1 MASLVQQDD
10 EFFYMVDEQLDVIYA
25 PINKMVYRVNRNQV
39 GLSVDNAFEQTINGK
54 PYKIL
59 YEYSSYLNCYFIGVF
74 SLNPPL
80 YAIVN
85 AIQSDML
92 IYAFI
97 LLLVGIG
104 LTGLLTSTITRPLF
118 KLQRLMKHVEQG
130 DLDIEFEVKSDDEV
144 GQLGNGF
151 NQMIT
156 SINSLIDVVADEQQK
171 KKEAE
176 LKAFQAQIKPH
187 FLYNT
192 LDTIN
197 WMAQE
202 YEADDISDIV
212 CSLTTL
218 FRLSLSK
225 GKEVIPLEDE
235 LEQVES
241 YLKIQM
247 VRYKDKFA
255 YVIDCPDD
263 LKYQQVVKLILQ
275 PLVENAIYHG
285 IKGKKHFGEIRIRVY
300 SDTEYLWCE
309 VSDNGSGIDPK
320 SLNKINHELIF
331 NERVYDDM
339 GIGIININ
347 ERIKLINGTQYG
359 LQKIQSSEKG
369 TIVRIKL
376 PLDNS

>member
-130 DLDIEFEVKSDDEV
+130 GDLDIEFEVKSDDEV

-171 KKEAE
+171 KKR
-176 LKAFQAQIKPH
+176 
-187 FLYNT
+187 
-192 LDTIN
+192 
-197 WMAQE
+197 
-202 YEADDISDIV
+202 S
-212 CSLTTL
+212 
-218 FRLSLSK
+218 
-225 GKEVIPLEDE
+225 
-235 LEQVES
+235 
-241 YLKIQM
+241 
-247 VRYKDKFA
+247 
-255 YVIDCPDD
+255 
-263 LKYQQVVKLILQ
+263 
-275 PLVENAIYHG
+275 
-285 IKGKKHFGEIRIRVY
+285 
-300 SDTEYLWCE
+300 
-309 VSDNGSGIDPK
+309 
-320 SLNKINHELIF
+320 
-331 NERVYDDM
+331 
-339 GIGIININ
+339 
-347 ERIKLINGTQYG
+347 
-359 LQKIQSSEKG
+359 
-369 TIVRIKL
+369 
-376 PLDNS
+376 